1 MWICCSFAM
10 SGLRVPRNQRQLYF
24 LIPGQFE
31 GKIGSISFW
40 RWGTNLLIM
49 PCQLINFLV
58 YKATGVQVMRHLFD
72 AFEGLFHMPLKQAI
86 TEFLEIQ
93 VKHAMQK
100 APLNNKLSRFD
111 RHDLGGLLISLTL
124 SNTGPDRPGLPTKAN
139 FSQV

>member
-49 PCQLINFLV
+49 P
-58 YKATGVQVMRHLFD
+58 
-72 AFEGLFHMPLKQAI
+72 AI

-111 RHDLGGLLISLTL
+111 RHDLGGY
-124 SNTGPDRPGLPTKAN
+124 
-139 FSQV
+139 V